1 VALMD
6 VLTAIVSSGAIFLLL
21 AYLVR
26 TFALRPQEA
35 RLKALATARNIA
47 VEPSGGGVALLRK
60 GPSSAPISRLL
71 STSVYAERWQ
81 LELDRAD
88 VKLRPSE
95 YLLLRLA
102 FAGLTILI
110 VTVVGRSAIAFIV
123 SLPLG
128 AMAYM
133 APSYWI
139 RIKTQRRV
147 SAINKQLVETITLIA
162 NSLRAGF
169 AFSQGLDLA
178 AKRVGPPM
186 STELGRVLLD
196 VNLGMATEE
205 ALQSMNERI
214 NSDDVDMVVTAIL
227 IQRNSGGNLAEVLE
241 QVTET
246 MRDRERIRGEI
257 KTLTSAQRF
266 TGWVLS
272 AWPVLLF
279 LAFWAI
285 NPSMMSLM
293 WTTGPGIVLLF
304 LWAALNLLGA
314 VTLSKILQID
324 I

>member
-1 VALMD
+1 MD
-6 VLTAIVSSGAIFLLL
+6 VLAAIVSSGAIFLLL

-26 TFALRPQEA
+26 TYALKPQEA
-35 RLKALATARNIA
+35 RLKALSTAHSLV

-71 STSVYAERWQ
+71 NTGEYAKRWQ

-88 VKLRPSE
+88 IKLRPSE
-95 YLLLRLA
+95 YFLLRLA
-102 FAGLTILI
+102 LAAVTILL
-110 VTVVGRSAIAFIV
+110 VTAIGRSAIAFVV

-128 AMAYM
+128 VIAYM
-133 APSYWI
+133 APSYWVRI
-139 RIKTQRRV
+139 RTQRRIT
-147 SAINKQLVETITLIA
+147 AINKQLVETITLIA

-178 AKRVGPPM
+178 AKRIGPPM
-186 STELGRVLLD
+186 SKELGRVILD

-272 AWPVLLF
+272 GWPVLLF

-293 WTTGPGIVLLF
+293 WTTGPGIVLLL
-304 LWAALNLLGA
+304 LWATLNLLGA
-314 VTLSKILQID
+314 VALSKILQID